1 MSEENQNQTPP
12 ANDPVVQSDPQTEK
26 QLLMAQAKVM
36 GLTVSNNITIEKLR
50 ERIAEHTAKQ
60 PVTSVAASLV
70 ADAEVE
76 ELGEYAIPSTKSI
89 HVLRKEMRL
98 EAMAL
103 VRVRIG
109 NMDPKKAGL
118 QGEIHTLHND
128 LIGTIKHFVPYGDPT
143 ENGWMLP
150 KILVDHLKS
159 KQFQHIR
166 SYTDPKT
173 KQVKVETAMR
183 NEFVIET
190 LPQLTASELADLRAA
205 QLGQ

>member
-12 ANDPVVQSDPQTEK
+12 ANDPAVQSDPQTEK

-36 GLTVSNNITIEKLR
+36 GLSVSNNITIEKLR
-50 ERIAEHTAKQ
+50 ERIAEHTTKAA
-60 PVTSVAASLV
+60 VTTDDAAG
-70 ADAEVE
+70 EVE
-76 ELGEYAIPSTKSI
+76 ELGEHAIPSTKSI

-118 QGEIHTLHND
+118 QGEIHAVHND
-128 LIGTIKHFVPYGDPT
+128 LIGTVKHMVPYGERT
-143 ENGWMLP
+143 ENGWLLP
-150 KILVDHLKS
+150 KIMVDHLKS

-173 KQVKVETAMR
+173 KQVRVETTMR

-190 LPQLTASELADLRAA
+190 LPLPTAAELADMRAA

>member
-50 ERIAEHTAKQ
+50 ERIAEHTTKSA
-60 PVTSVAASLV
+60 TTNTVAGDA
-70 ADAEVE
+70 ADEVE
-76 ELGEYAIPSTKSI
+76 ELGEHAIPSTKSI

-128 LIGTIKHFVPYGDPT
+128 LIGTIKHFVPYGDAT

-173 KQVKVETAMR
+173 KQVMVETAMR

>member
-12 ANDPVVQSDPQTEK
+12 TDDPVVQSDPQTEK

-36 GLTVSNNITIEKLR
+36 GLSVSNNITVEKLR
-50 ERIAEHTAKQ
+50 ERIAEHTAK
-60 PVTSVAASLV
+60 PAVTTDDAAG
-70 ADAEVE
+70 EVE
-76 ELGEYAIPSTKSI
+76 EMGEHAIPSSKSI

-128 LIGTIKHFVPYGDPT
+128 LIGTIKQFVPYGDAT

-173 KQVKVETAMR
+173 KQVRVETTMR

>member
-50 ERIAEHTAKQ
+50 ERIAEHTAKSA
-60 PVTSVAASLV
+60 TTTTVAADV
-70 ADAEVE
+70 AGEVE
-76 ELGEYAIPSTKSI
+76 ELGEHAIPSTKSI

-128 LIGTIKHFVPYGDPT
+128 LIGTIKHFVPYGDAT

>member
-1 MSEENQNQTPP
+1 MSEENQNPT
-12 ANDPVVQSDPQTEK
+12 ANDITAKADAQTEK

-36 GLTVSNNITIEKLR
+36 GLSVSNNITVEKLR
-50 ERIAEHTAKQ
+50 ERIAEHTAK
-60 PVTSVAASLV
+60 PADTGVVAAGD
-70 ADAEVE
+70 DAAEIE
-76 ELGEYAIPSTKSI
+76 ELGEHAIPATKSI
-89 HVLRKEMRL
+89 HVLRKEMRQ

-118 QGEIHTLHND
+118 QGEIHTVHND
-128 LIGTIKHFVPYGDPT
+128 LIGTVKHMVPYGERT
-143 ENGWMLP
+143 ENGWLLP
-150 KILVDHLKS
+150 KIMVDHLKS

-173 KQVKVETAMR
+173 KQVRVETTMR

-190 LPQLTASELADLRAA
+190 LPLPTAAELADMRAA

>member
-12 ANDPVVQSDPQTEK
+12 TDDPVVQSDPQTEK

-36 GLTVSNNITIEKLR
+36 GLSVSNNITVEKLR
-50 ERIAEHTAKQ
+50 ERIAEHTAK
-60 PVTSVAASLV
+60 PAVTTDDAAG
-70 ADAEVE
+70 EVE
-76 ELGEYAIPSTKSI
+76 EMGEHAIPSSKSI

-128 LIGTIKHFVPYGDPT
+128 LIGTIKQFVPYGDAT

>member
-1 MSEENQNQTPP
+1 MSEENQNPT
-12 ANDPVVQSDPQTEK
+12 ANDITAKADAQTEK

-36 GLTVSNNITIEKLR
+36 GLSVSNNITVEKLR
-50 ERIAEHTAKQ
+50 ERIAEHTAK
-60 PVTSVAASLV
+60 PADTDVVTAGAA
-70 ADAEVE
+70 AAEIE
-76 ELGEYAIPSTKSI
+76 ELGEHAIPATKSI
-89 HVLRKEMRL
+89 HALRKEMRQ

-118 QGEIHTLHND
+118 QGEIHAVHND
-128 LIGTIKHFVPYGDPT
+128 LIGTIKHMVPYGDIT
-143 ENGWMLP
+143 ENGWLLP
-150 KILVDHLKS
+150 KIMVDHLKS

-173 KQVKVETAMR
+173 KQVRVETTMR

-190 LPQLTASELADLRAA
+190 LPLPTAAELADMRAA

>member
-12 ANDPVVQSDPQTEK
+12 TNEPVVQSDPQTEK

-50 ERIAEHTAKQ
+50 ERIAEHTAKSA
-60 PVTSVAASLV
+60 TTNTVAGDA
-70 ADAEVE
+70 ADEVE
-76 ELGEYAIPSTKSI
+76 ELGEHAIPSTKSI

-173 KQVKVETAMR
+173 KQVMVETAMR

-205 QLGQ
+205 QLGR

>member
-50 ERIAEHTAKQ
+50 ERIAEHTAKSA
-60 PVTSVAASLV
+60 TTNTVAGDA
-70 ADAEVE
+70 ADEVE
-76 ELGEYAIPSTKSI
+76 ELGEHAIPPTKSI
-89 HVLRKEMRL
+89 HALRKEMRL

-128 LIGTIKHFVPYGDPT
+128 LIGTIKHFVPYGDAT

-173 KQVKVETAMR
+173 KHVKVETAMR

>member
-1 MSEENQNQTPP
+1 MSEENQNQTSP
-12 ANDPVVQSDPQTEK
+12 ANDPVAQNDPQTEK

-36 GLTVSNNITIEKLR
+36 GLSVSNNITVEKLR
-50 ERIAEHTAKQ
+50 ERIAEHTAK
-60 PVTSVAASLV
+60 PAVTTDDAAG
-70 ADAEVE
+70 EVE
-76 ELGEYAIPSTKSI
+76 EMGEHAIPSSKSI

-103 VRVRIG
+103 MRVRIG

-118 QGEIHTLHND
+118 HGEIHTLHND
-128 LIGTIKHFVPYGDPT
+128 LIGTIKQFVPYGDAT

-173 KQVKVETAMR
+173 KQVMVETTMR

>member
-12 ANDPVVQSDPQTEK
+12 TNEPVVQSDPQTEK

-50 ERIAEHTAKQ
+50 ERIAEHTAKSA
-60 PVTSVAASLV
+60 TTNTVAGDA
-70 ADAEVE
+70 ADEVE
-76 ELGEYAIPSTKSI
+76 ELGEHAIPSTKSI

-173 KQVKVETAMR
+173 KQVMVETAMR

-190 LPQLTASELADLRAA
+190 LPQLTTSELADLRAA